1 MTTAN
6 GTDGVHIAKLTDG
19 VHDTKTANGVH
30 TTQPTNGIHAPK
42 PLEASIVDQFDE
54 WVSKIPNSV
63 AVEWQGQQLTYAEL
77 QTASLRVAR
86 ALLAAG
92 VEPYDKVAVLA
103 DMSLEMVPSIL
114 GTLRTGAAYVPIDV
128 AAWSHSR
135 IEATLS
141 ELSSPFAL
149 VTTPVPGLALPEATV
164 HFQKQWL
171 RSPLGNA
178 AALTAQLDARRREFK
193 DHLLSWIIFTS
204 GTTGKPKGV
213 MVYHRA
219 IHALAI
225 AFNHSDYLESAL
237 GKEIRVM
244 LAFSVAFDAC
254 AAVVWSTLTKGRAIV
269 MASSSSFPEVATT
282 CEVLH
287 LTPSMLASL
296 APSKA
301 YDPAVCIFL
310 GAEAPNLEVIRE
322 WAHPGRK
329 IFNTY
334 GPTETTCVISLGE
347 IDPNKEPPF
356 GEIVAGAK
364 VVLVDHNL
372 EECNKGEVLI
382 GGPNLA
388 AGYFNNAELTAAKFI
403 QWNGE
408 RWYRTGDLAERTE
421 EGDFVWAGRTDSLVK
436 NRGFLINIE
445 TEVGPALLS
454 FPTVRV
460 AVSLMW
466 RDKLVGFVQP
476 STVDVDELRTFLRQR
491 YDPFVVPDDIVALD
505 SFPLTVN
512 SKIDKSALSVQL
524 DEQFSHDDEGLEEE
538 GKELSGYDAL
548 RLAFSKTLHV
558 PTKALDSS
566 SSFTRLGGNSLSS
579 IRLANGLKRYGYSV
593 LAIQVLRLDTIGELE
608 KVVGAIPQAD
618 EPGDYTTGPAVAT
631 DVQKGFLKRSLDN
644 PDYCALI
651 GTARYVGDR
660 LAIPTAGELHKAFI
674 AALSAHSIFQTRFGV
689 GDFSLSDLGRLN
701 LNWNEVSVPQDE
713 FESAI
718 VVEEGKALQAIKD
731 VARIDIEVPYFD
743 VTVITVPDRQ
753 DIAFITRAHH
763 ILGDVFSTAILFR
776 DVESALRGETVVPG
790 TRWADFSRFMESYRQ
805 QNLPRAIARF
815 EKILGPL
822 PNTSVL
828 QLPAPK
834 MPPHVDHYDLKILN
848 APCNF
853 TKSALDA
860 AAASQG
866 ITATTMV
873 YAAWSLFLS
882 KISGWNRVGFS
893 ISLSGRTVPWP
904 PAQAVVG
911 PVVGKSPF
919 STEVPV
925 GKTVREWLSEVHQL
939 TLDIMEFDGVTSSLP
954 DSMRANPTTNTT
966 NVLCFLDMP
975 KTSTSWTF
983 KDKQKHNYL
992 LDWYLFPHGDGLKTE
1007 FEFNFAKID
1016 EDWAKEAAK
1025 IPGRMLEGLIHAGP
1039 TTLVGNVLKSTQ
1051 GTVAV

>member
-1 MTTAN
+1 MTTEN
-6 GTDGVHIAKLTDG
+6 GSNGVNVAAPTNG
-19 VHDTKTANGVH
+19 VHDT
-30 TTQPTNGIHAPK
+30 QLTNGIHAPK
-42 PLEASIVDQFDE
+42 LLEATIVDQFDD

-63 AVEWQGQQLTYAEL
+63 AVEWQGQHLTYAEL

-92 VEPYDKVAVLA
+92 VKPYDKVAVLT
-103 DMSLEMVPSIL
+103 DMSLEMLPSIL

-128 AAWSHSR
+128 AAWSRSR
-135 IEATLS
+135 IEATLF

-149 VTTPVPGLALPEATV
+149 VTTPVPGLALPEFTV

-178 AALTAQLDARRREFK
+178 AELTAQLAALRRDFK
-193 DHLLSWIIFTS
+193 SDLLSWIIFTS

-225 AFNHSDYLESAL
+225 SFNHSDYLESAL
-237 GKEIRVM
+237 GKDIRVM
-244 LAFSVAFDAC
+244 LAFSIAFDAC

-296 APSKA
+296 APSKV

-310 GAEAPNLEVIRE
+310 GAEAPNIEVIRE
-322 WAHPGRK
+322 WTHPDRK

-347 IDPNKEPPF
+347 IDSNKEPPF

-408 RWYRTGDLAERTE
+408 RWYRTGDLAEKTE
-421 EGDFVWAGRTDSLVK
+421 DGDFVWAGRTDSLVK

-454 FPTVRV
+454 FPAVRV
-460 AVSLMW
+460 AVALMW
-466 RDKLVGFVQP
+466 RDKLVGFIQP
-476 STVDVDELRTFLRQR
+476 STVDVDELRAFLRGR
-491 YDPFVVPDDIVALD
+491 YDPFIVPDDIVALD

-512 SKIDKSALSVQL
+512 SKIDKRALSTQL
-524 DEQFSHDDEGLEEE
+524 DERFLHDDEGLEQE
-538 GKELSGYDAL
+538 GKELASYDAL

-558 PTKALDSS
+558 STKELNSS
-566 SSFTRLGGNSLSS
+566 SSFTRLGGNSLTS
-579 IRLANGLKRYGYSV
+579 IRLANGLKKYGYSV
-593 LAIQVLRLDTIGELE
+593 IAIQVLRLDTIGELE
-608 KVVGAIPQAD
+608 KVIAAIPKVD
-618 EPGDYTTGPAVAT
+618 ETEEYTTGPAVAT

-651 GTARYVGDR
+651 GTARYTGDR
-660 LAIPTAGELHKAFI
+660 LATPTADELHKAFVV
-674 AALSAHSIFQTRFGV
+674 ALSAHSIFQTRFGA
-689 GDFSLSDLGRLN
+689 GNFSLSDLGHLN
-701 LNWNEVSVPQDE
+701 LNWKQVSVSQDE
-713 FESAI
+713 FESTILA
-718 VVEEGKALQAIKD
+718 EEGKALQAIKD
-731 VARIDIEVPYFD
+731 VSRIDIEVPYFD
-743 VTVITVPDRQ
+743 VTAITVPERKDV
-753 DIAFITRAHH
+753 AFITRAHH

-776 DVESALRGETVVPG
+776 DVQSALRGETVVQG
-790 TRWADFSRFMESYRQ
+790 TRWADFARFMESYKL
-805 QNLPRAIARF
+805 QNLPRAITTF

-822 PNTSVL
+822 PNTSIL

-834 MPPHVDHYDLKILN
+834 TPPHVDHYDLKILN
-848 APCNF
+848 SPCNF

-860 AAASQG
+860 ATSSQG

-873 YAAWSLFLS
+873 YAAWALFLS
-882 KISGWNRVGFS
+882 KISGWDRVGFS

-925 GKTVREWLSEVHQL
+925 AKTVHEWLAEVHKL

-954 DSMRANPTTNTT
+954 ESMRANPTTNST

-975 KTSTSWTF
+975 RTSNSWTF

-1016 EDWAKEAAK
+1016 EEWAKEAAK
-1025 IPGRMLEGLIHAGP
+1025 IPGRMLESLINAGP
-1039 TTLVGNVLKSTQ
+1039 TTLVGDILESTQ
-1051 GTVAV
+1051 GIVGF

>member
-1 MTTAN
+1 MAMAIAEN
-6 GTDGVHIAKLTDG
+6 VVHIA
-19 VHDTKTANGVH
+19 N
-30 TTQPTNGIHAPK
+30 PTNDVQSTGTINGIHTPK
-42 PLEASIVDQFDE
+42 PLEATIVDQFDD
-54 WVSKIPNSV
+54 WVSQIPNSV
-63 AVEWQGQQLTYAEL
+63 AVEWKGQHLTYEEL

-92 VEPYDKVAVLA
+92 VKPYDRVAVLT
-103 DMSLEMVPSIL
+103 DMSLEMLPSIL

-128 AAWSHSR
+128 AAWSRSR
-135 IEATLS
+135 IEATLF
-141 ELSSPFAL
+141 ELSSPFAI
-149 VTTPVPGLALPEATV
+149 VTTPVPGLALPESTIY
-164 HFQKQWL
+164 FQKQWL

-178 AALTAQLDARRREFK
+178 AQLTAQLEALRHDFK
-193 DHLLSWIIFTS
+193 DDLLSWIIFTS

-225 AFNHSDYLESAL
+225 SFDHSDYLETAL

-254 AAVVWSTLTKGRAIV
+254 AAVIWSTLTKGRAIV

-310 GAEAPNLEVIRE
+310 GAEAPNIEVIRE

-334 GPTETTCVISLGE
+334 GPTESTCVISLGE
-347 IDPNKEPPF
+347 IDPKKEPPF

-372 EECNKGEVLI
+372 KECNKGEVLI

-388 AGYFNNAELTAAKFI
+388 AGYFNNAELTATKFI

-421 EGDFVWAGRTDSLVK
+421 DGDFVWAGRTDSLLK

-460 AVSLMW
+460 AVALMW
-466 RDKLVGFVQP
+466 REKLVGFVQP
-476 STVDVDELRTFLRQR
+476 STVDIDELRAFLRQR
-491 YDPFVVPDDIVALD
+491 YDAFVVPDDLVALD

-512 SKIDKSALSVQL
+512 SKIDKHALSALL
-524 DEQFSHDDEGLEEE
+524 DERFSRDDEGLEEE
-538 GKELSGYDAL
+538 GKELSAYDAL

-558 PTKALDSS
+558 PTRDLNSS
-566 SSFTRLGGNSLSS
+566 SSFIRLGGNSLTS
-579 IRLANGLKRYGYSV
+579 IRLANRLKTYGYSIV
-593 LAIQVLRLDTIGELE
+593 AIQALRLDTIGELE
-608 KVVGAIPQAD
+608 KVVTVIHKANAP
-618 EPGDYTTGPAVAT
+618 ENYTTGPAFAT
-631 DVQKGFLKRSLDN
+631 DVQKGFLRRSYDN
-644 PDYCALI
+644 PDFCALI

-660 LAIPTAGELHKAFI
+660 LAVPTAGELHKSFI
-674 AALSAHSIFQTRFGV
+674 TALSAHSIFSTRFGA
-689 GDFSLSDLGRLN
+689 GDFSLSNLGHLN
-701 LNWNEVSVPQDE
+701 LNWKEVSATQDD
-713 FESAI
+713 FESALL
-718 VVEEGKALQAIKD
+718 VEEGNALQAIKD
-731 VARIDIEVPYFD
+731 VSRIDIEVPYFD
-743 VTVITVPDRQ
+743 VTVITVPDRK

-763 ILGDVFSTAILFR
+763 VLGDVFSTAILFR
-776 DVESALRGETVVPG
+776 DVESALRGEAVVQG
-790 TRWADFSRFMESYRQ
+790 TRWADFARFMDSYKQ

-815 EKILGPL
+815 ERILGPL
-822 PNTSVL
+822 PKTSVL

-834 MPPHVDHYDLKILN
+834 IPPPEDHYDLKIIKS
-848 APCNF
+848 PINF
-853 TKSALDA
+853 TKSELDA
-860 AAASQG
+860 AVSSQG

-873 YAAWSLFLS
+873 YAAWALFLS
-882 KISGWNRVGFS
+882 KISGWDRVGFS

-911 PVVGKSPF
+911 PVVGKSPY
-919 STEVPV
+919 STDVPV
-925 GKTVREWLSEVHQL
+925 GKKVGEWLSELHNL
-939 TLDIMEFDGVTSSLP
+939 TLDIMEFDGVTASLP
-954 DSMRANPTTNTT
+954 EYLRASPTTNTT

-975 KTSTSWTF
+975 QASTSWTF

-992 LDWYLFPHGDGLKTE
+992 LDWYLFSKGDGIKTD

-1016 EDWAKEAAK
+1016 EEWAKEAAK
-1025 IPGRMLEGLIHAGP
+1025 IPGRMLESLIHAKP
-1039 TTLVGNVLKSTQ
+1039 TTLVGEILNSTQ
-1051 GTVAV
+1051 GIVGV